1 MENLPDSPIALLNRG
16 VTAYHAGNRDE
27 ALRLF
32 AHALLIEPESEL
44 GWLWFAAVTDDPAE
58 KRYALDRAIDIN
70 PDSIGGAGRKQ
81 LLDVAPAMP
90 NELSDIGALPLPP
103 ELADLESR
111 PRRVLP
117 IGLPR
122 GVRRG
127 AATAS
132 GAGRGMAGMG
142 SGWRRWALIIV
153 PIVALVA
160 LAGTLYLGQS
170 PRTQLEPL
178 FIAFA
183 GPLSGPDS
191 RVGMEMANSAQLMID
206 RVNAA
211 GGIDGQQIELLR
223 YDDEGNVDVAR
234 TRAEEIAADSRAL
247 LVLGHRT
254 SATSLAAGEVY
265 RDAGIAAITGSAT
278 ADAVTLDNP
287 WYFRTIFTNS
297 FEGSLLATYAA
308 EVLDYDTASIITTPN
323 PYEDSLASA
332 FASAFADHGSVK
344 QTWQLDPDQRENSIQ
359 EIVAAL
365 AADPDPGIVVLT

>member
-58 KRYALDRAIDIN
+58 KRYALDRAIAIN

-81 LLDVAPAMP
+81 LLDIAPAMP
-90 NELSDIGALPLPP
+90 NELSDIGAPPLPP
-103 ELADLESR
+103 ELADLEAR

-127 AATAS
+127 VGTAS
-132 GAGRGMAGMG
+132 GAGRGIAGMG
-142 SGWRRWALIIV
+142 SGWRRWAPVIV

-160 LAGTLYLGQS
+160 LAGALYLGQR
-170 PRTQLEPL
+170 PQPQLEPL

-206 RVNAA
+206 RVNAE

-223 YDDEGNVDVAR
+223 YDDEGDADVA
-234 TRAEEIAADSRAL
+234 DL
-247 LVLGHRT
+247 H
-254 SATSLAAGEVY
+254 
-265 RDAGIAAITGSAT
+265 
-278 ADAVTLDNP
+278 
-287 WYFRTIFTNS
+287 
-297 FEGSLLATYAA
+297 
-308 EVLDYDTASIITTPN
+308 
-323 PYEDSLASA
+323 
-332 FASAFADHGSVK
+332 
-344 QTWQLDPDQRENSIQ
+344 QQL
-359 EIVAAL
+359 
-365 AADPDPGIVVLT
+365 